1 MPKYKLIEMPDVS
14 NTGKR
19 RVYPKMITNRTMSF
33 SDLLDKMKQYNRG
46 LSPTVVEAAVTD
58 VRDMLVELLS
68 MGYNVNI
75 DELGTFSLSLDF
87 EDDKP
92 TEMQSDDDK
101 MTYRKVGVK
110 NVNFKASPELL
121 KDLKRKTDRDLERDM
136 GGVKVIRKE
145 LYSLEERIDRALKVI
160 DERGFIG
167 LTDYAYLNNVSRTA
181 ASLELKKICSEENS
195 PIRSTGQHSHK
206 VWVRRKKG

>member
-1 MPKYKLIEMPDVS
+1 MPKYKLVEMPDVH

-19 RVYPKMITNRTMSF
+19 RVYPKMVTNRTMSF
-33 SDLLDKMKQYNRG
+33 SDLLDKMKLYHRG

-75 DELGTFSLSLDF
+75 EGLGSFSLSLDF

-101 MTYRKVGVK
+101 MIYRKVGVK
-110 NVNFKASPELL
+110 NVNFKSSPELV
-121 KDLKRKTDRDLERDM
+121 KDVKGKTDRDLERDM

-145 LYSLEERIDRALKVI
+145 LYTQEQRIARALKVI
-160 DERGFIG
+160 DDKGFIG
-167 LTDYAYLNNVSRTA
+167 LTDYAYINNLSRTA
-181 ASLELKKICSEENS
+181 ASLELREICDDENAPICSV
-195 PIRSTGQHSHK
+195 GQHSHK
-206 VWVRRKKG
+206 VWVKRKK

>member
-195 PIRSTGQHSHK
+195 PICSTGQHSHK

>member
-1 MPKYKLIEMPDVS
+1 MAKYKLVEMTDLR

-33 SDLLDKMKQYNRG
+33 SDLLDKMKLYNRG

-92 TEMQSDDDK
+92 TEMQGDDDK
-101 MTYRKVGVK
+101 MIYRKVGVK
-110 NVNFKASPELL
+110 NVNFKPSPDLV
-121 KDLKRKTDRDLERDM
+121 KDIKRKTDRDLERDM
-136 GGVKVIRKE
+136 GGVKLIRKE
-145 LYSLEERIDRALKVI
+145 LYSLEERIARALKVI
-160 DERGFIG
+160 DDRGFIG
-167 LTDYAYLNNVSRTA
+167 LTDYAYLNNLSRTA
-181 ASLELKKICSEENS
+181 ASLELKKICDDENA
-195 PIRSTGQHSHK
+195 PICSTGQYSHK
-206 VWVRRKKG
+206 VWVRRKE